1 MIRRARLLAGL
12 AMDVF
17 GPGAAGHGSALV
29 LDGGPRSLFHWAV
42 SLRPGLCTGVEC
54 TVCIYNLYLMH
65 TNYIYLNLF
74 GLNLS
79 TDCINCRVV
88 YNILQLLGLNPRRNG
103 ENTPRVFHE
112 RLSFWF
118 RVFRDLYLP
127 FAKSSLSHGTTPSR
141 KTLRNRPKRP

>member
-79 TDCINCRVV
+79 TDCIKIV
-88 YNILQLLGLNPRRNG
+88 I
-103 ENTPRVFHE
+103 E
-112 RLSFWF
+112 
-118 RVFRDLYLP
+118 LYITCCN
-127 FAKSSLSHGTTPSR
+127 SLV
-141 KTLRNRPKRP
+141 

>member
-12 AMDVF
+12 AMDIF

-29 LDGGPRSLFHWAV
+29 LDGGPRSLLHWAV

-54 TVCIYNLYLMH
+54 TV
-65 TNYIYLNLF
+65 YIYIYSVSYAYKLHL
-74 GLNLS
+74 
-79 TDCINCRVV
+79 CIKIELYRVV
-88 YNILQLLGLNPRRNG
+88 YNMLQLLGLNPRRNA
-103 ENTPRVFHE
+103 ENTHLEFHE
-112 RLSFWF
+112 RLRFWF

-127 FAKSSLSHGTTPSR
+127 FAKLSLSHGTTPSR